1 MTVTIWHN
9 PNCGTSRKVLAM
21 IRASGVEPEVIAYLD
36 HPPPAEAIR
45 RLAAEAG
52 LTIRQLLRQ
61 KGTPFAELGLDDPGL
76 SDAQL
81 LDAVAGHPV
90 LLERPLVR
98 TPKGTRLCRPAE
110 TVLDLLDPVPAGG
123 SGAAQAGAG
132 ASSAC

>member
-9 PNCGTSRKVLAM
+9 PKCGTSRKVLAM
-21 IRASGVEPEVIAYLD
+21 IRASGVEPEVIAYLN
-36 HPPPAEAIR
+36 HPPPAETIR

-61 KGTPFAELGLDDPGL
+61 KEAPFAELGLGDPAL

-98 TPKGTRLCRPAE
+98 TPRGTRLCRPAE
-110 TVLDLLDPVPAGG
+110 AVLDLLDPAPAAGG
-123 SGAAQAGAG
+123 APAGAG
-132 ASSAC
+132 APSAC